1 MSGKPNRSL
10 RVVSLLPSATEK
22 LALIGGLD
30 LLVGRSHECDY
41 PASASNVPVLTSSR
55 LTFESSKQ
63 IDEDVS
69 KVLLATACTY
79 ACKIGIESM
88 HVLKSILDVPHLRP
102 SNAPSPSIICP
113 VAIHQHR
120 HVVVPT
126 SWLQLSMNWPHRRPC
141 RKARDFTTSTPPSL
155 LSSGQM

>member
-1 MSGKPNRSL
+1 MSGKPTRSQ

-69 KVLLATACTY
+69 KVLLATACTH
-79 ACKIGIESM
+79 ACKTESM

-102 SNAPSPSIICP
+102 SNAPSPSIICS

-120 HVVVPT
+120 LVVVPT
-126 SWLQLSMNWPHRRPC
+126 SWLQLSMIWPHRRPC